1 MKAKKFALI
10 LVAVLIAALLAG
22 CLAACNKDEKPVLT
36 VTIGSQ
42 HVPYSP
48 DGVQPYTDGTQ
59 VQVDGL
65 PEGYTIELG
74 LSAQFGGV
82 PVPGDSAPLVFDG
95 SVKVM
100 NGETDVTGE
109 FDIKATLTEGAT
121 VTVVKAVAEVNAV
134 TEVEWDGEA
143 HSFNT
148 ANVILPEGCDQQF
161 TVNGI
166 DKTYTDGG
174 IYAYE
179 LVLTETDLY
188 AEQTLEALLKIKSV
202 SIDDTSYALEDAI
215 AAAQTD
221 DVIVVRHNTAFST
234 AKAYADASYR
244 TVKEGV
250 TLLLPF
256 GDDDNGTTTQ
266 LFADN
271 SVKKVQAPYVTVD
284 LPAGRDIIVN
294 GVMTVNAKRSS
305 SSTPIMGMAYY
316 NAVLNVAAGSNVI
329 VNDGGVFNAVGF
341 VTGGGTVRAKS
352 GGEICEPIVISGF
365 RGGTCSTGT
374 YDTIVPF
381 NQYYLNNIEA
391 TSVYEAGS
399 KLTALGAVFGGI
411 GAIYLGVAADIRFVG
426 ASEALINLE
435 SGELRKSYD
444 VETGIVT
451 LAMAGECTMGNLSVS
466 AGMGFKIDSEGK
478 EMPFSGNFDIVLES
492 GRITL
497 DNVGMKLLPGASMTV
512 GKDATLE
519 LRGESRLFVY
529 NNKDFEWT
537 VDTNISAYPGATVAD
552 SYREKPA
559 LDYNIDSPAQLK
571 VNGTV
576 IVDATSKI
584 GGLITSDDDGKVTFA
599 TAPAELAIKELK
611 STVKE
616 NGAYVYWNM
625 TNIAALAGV
634 ESVTAGTYTYN
645 AETATWTK
653 A

>member
-42 HVPYSP
+42 QVPYSP

-143 HSFNT
+143 HTFDVSD
-148 ANVILPEGCDQQF
+148 VVLPEGCDQQF
-161 TVNGI
+161 MVNGI

-188 AEQTLEALLKIKSV
+188 AAQTLEALLKIKSV

-221 DVIVVRHNTAFST
+221 DVIVVRHNTTFST

-266 LFADN
+266 LFRDN
-271 SVKKVQAPYVTVD
+271 SVKKVQAPYVTVS
-284 LPAGRDIIVN
+284 LPSELDIIVN
-294 GVMTVNAKRSS
+294 GVMTVNARRSS

-352 GGEICEPIVISGF
+352 GGEICETFVISGF

-399 KLTALGAVFGGI
+399 KLTALGAVFGSI
-411 GAIYLGVAADIRFVG
+411 GLYIGVAADIPFVG

-451 LAMAGECTMGNLSVS
+451 LTMAGECTMGNLSVS

-537 VDTNISAYPGATVAD
+537 GDTNLSAYPGATVAD

-599 TAPAELAIKELK
+599 TAPAELVIKELK

-616 NGAYVYWNM
+616 NGEYVYWNM
-625 TNIAALAGV
+625 TNIATLAGV

>member
-36 VTIGSQ
+36 VTIDNQ
-42 HVPYSP
+42 QVPYSP

-109 FDIKATLTEGAT
+109 FEIKATLTEGAT
-121 VTVVKAVAEVNAV
+121 ITVVKGVAEVNAV

-143 HSFNT
+143 HTFDVSD
-148 ANVILPEGCDQQF
+148 VVLPEGCDQQF
-161 TVNGI
+161 TLNGI

-179 LVLTETDLY
+179 LVLGETDLY
-188 AEQTLEALLKIKSV
+188 AAQTLEALLKIKSV

-266 LFADN
+266 LFKDN
-271 SVKKVQAPYVTVD
+271 SVKKVQAPYVTVS
-284 LPAGRDIIVN
+284 LPSELDIIVN
-294 GVMTVNAKRSS
+294 GVMTVNAQRSS

-352 GGEICEPIVISGF
+352 GGEICETFVISGF

-451 LAMAGECTMGNLSVS
+451 LTMAGECTMGNLSVS

-537 VDTNISAYPGATVAD
+537 GDTNLSAYPGATVAD

-625 TNIAALAGV
+625 TNIATLAGV
-634 ESVTAGTYTYN
+634 EKVTAGTYTYN